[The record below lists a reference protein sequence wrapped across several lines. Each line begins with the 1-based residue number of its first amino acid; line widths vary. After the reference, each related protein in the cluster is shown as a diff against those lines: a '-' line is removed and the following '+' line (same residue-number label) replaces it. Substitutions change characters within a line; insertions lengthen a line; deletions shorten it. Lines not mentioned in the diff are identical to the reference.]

1 MAVSQIPQFR
11 HYVIN
16 NCVIDDCVIDDCGMD
31 LIIRTE
37 SLKRI
42 SKAIVGRID

>member
-16 NCVIDDCVIDDCGMD
+16 DCVIDDCGMD